1 MTEIPADSKLPIEQ
15 EGDVPRI
22 IRWEK
27 TPDPIVKEAAEA
39 IFRHREHQHHLNPNH
54 LTSGE
59 GIFLLPNWSGSE
71 ILKVGQRRGIKDL
84 WPRGS
89 SAHDV
94 TFCVAETRNSN
105 GKIHNRHVAIK
116 KFHRAA
122 SAIKDAVNN
131 AVVLQ
136 RDFTTTNPIAV
147 VIDGLTGYVITPA
160 IQGVQPLDTEPWH
173 QFNIGTEPIRRH
185 FIGRLQQTGKV
196 LADLNS
202 KGINHS
208 DAQIKNF
215 WVTVMGKMEPFDW
228 EAAKI
233 YPNPPGPQDLL
244 AMGIDD
250 LRTLYLSV
258 TNQYQESPIP
268 ALLGSKKTQWL
279 QFKDYILGPYGD
291 RLMQTVQYSD
301 QLSEEE
307 LLNIILEI
315 AENLKRQ
322 FNIED

>member
-1 MTEIPADSKLPIEQ
+1 MTEIPADSKLYIEQ

-27 TPDPIVKEAAEA
+27 TPDPIVKIVAEA
-39 IFRHREHQHHLNPNH
+39 VFRHRERQHSFNPNH
-54 LTSGE
+54 PPSNE
-59 GIFLLPNWSGSE
+59 GIFLLPNWNRSE
-71 ILKVGQRRGIKDL
+71 ILKVGQRRGLRDL

-94 TFCVAETRNSN
+94 TFCIAEIRNSN

-116 KFHRAA
+116 TFHRAS

-131 AVVLQ
+131 AVVL
-136 RDFTTTNPIAV
+136 RRGFTTTNPIAV
-147 VIDGLTGYVITPA
+147 VVDGLAGYVITPA

-173 QFNIGTEPIRRH
+173 QFNIGTEPIRTH
-185 FIGRLQQTGKV
+185 FIGRLQQTGEV
-196 LADLNS
+196 LADLNA
-202 KGINHS
+202 KGVNHS

-215 WVTVMGKMEPFDW
+215 WVTEIGKMEPFDW
-228 EAAKI
+228 EAARI
-233 YPNPPGPQDLL
+233 YPDPPGPQDLL
-244 AMGIDD
+244 EMGIDD

-291 RLMQTVQYSD
+291 RLLQTFQYSN
-301 QLSEEE
+301 QLSADDI
-307 LLNIILEI
+307 LNIILEI
-315 AENLKRQ
+315 EENLKRQ
-322 FNIED
+322 FNIGG